1 MRLARLRLN
10 RRPYCSSS
18 GSSSTDRAKLIEYQ
32 TEGLIR
38 LRVQFIYKQDSATT
52 TSPCSRVGKNTNTTS
67 HRMCMSKYSI
77 SQRKSKSLSHRTS
90 QDVNQRTTTR
100 NSPKLISQSHVIAST
115 HMTRRH
121 MVQYKSQYRNITP
134 FSGGMPTFLNSK
146 VNKGPTAHDPDRQ
159 CL

>member
-67 HRMCMSKYSI
+67 HRMCMSKCNI
-77 SQRKSKSLSHRTS
+77 SQHMSKNISQQTPIHNSLR
-90 QDVNQRTTTR
+90 
-100 NSPKLISQSHVIAST
+100 LIS
-115 HMTRRH
+115 
-121 MVQYKSQYRNITP
+121 
-134 FSGGMPTFLNSK
+134 
-146 VNKGPTAHDPDRQ
+146 
-159 CL
+159 